1 MLQGDH
7 KGLPYAT
14 AGPLILLARVNG
26 NSASL
31 SRRHLSLP

>member
-1 MLQGDH
+1 MTYGDH

-14 AGPLILLARVNG
+14 AGSLHSLTGVNG
-26 NSASL
+26 TSASL

>member
-1 MLQGDH
+1 MTYGDP

-14 AGPLILLARVNG
+14 AGLSSLLTGVNG
-26 NSASL
+26 ISASL

>member
-1 MLQGDH
+1 MIEGDP

-14 AGPLILLARVNG
+14 AGSLIHLGVNG

>member
-1 MLQGDH
+1 MTYGDS

-14 AGPLILLARVNG
+14 AGSLIPRAGVNG
-26 NSASL
+26 TSASL

>member
-1 MLQGDH
+1 MTYGDH

-14 AGPLILLARVNG
+14 AASLILLAGVNG
-26 NSASL
+26 TSASL